1 MDFLGNIFLG
11 IRIFDWIVLV
21 FLLSISARTFGV
33 RDSLT
38 FLEDKVSELW
48 VKLVHNK
55 KDEPLNWSSP
65 LPNTSSEM
73 REELERHDED
83 IPNSDKKEKPKK
95 ESTFIGTTF
104 KILFAIVGF
113 IVIVG
118 IVNTYK

>member
-33 RDSLT
+33 RDRLT

-48 VKLVHNK
+48 VKLVRNK
-55 KDEPLNWSSP
+55 EDKDEPNNWRPAFSDMSSD
-65 LPNTSSEM
+65 T
-73 REELERHDED
+73 EEI
-83 IPNSDKKEKPKK
+83 IPESNKKEEPKK

-104 KILFAIVGF
+104 KILFAIFGF
-113 IVIVG
+113 IVIVA
-118 IVNTYK
+118 IVNAYK